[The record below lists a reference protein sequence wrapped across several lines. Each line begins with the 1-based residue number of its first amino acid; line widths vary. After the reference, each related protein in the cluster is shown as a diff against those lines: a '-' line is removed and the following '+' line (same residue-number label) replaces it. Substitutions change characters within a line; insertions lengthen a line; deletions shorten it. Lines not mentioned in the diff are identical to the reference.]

1 MKCHLISVR
10 KDGKKREKQA
20 YRCTSCNY
28 RWTIKGNHQINY
40 QNYYH
45 QWLFSR
51 KTLAEVS
58 FDLGIFYPKLIK
70 EFDRID
76 VDEGLQ
82 EEITQLCQSTF

>member
-1 MKCHLISVR
+1 MVKKEKNKLIDAHHVI
-10 KDGKKREKQA
+10 
-20 YRCTSCNY
+20 T

-76 VDEGLQ
+76 VDEGL
-82 EEITQLCQSTF
+82 